1 MTPWPIQTTVLVDL
15 CFLSTSIAKFNGFIA
30 WIYFAILIRMTIQTP
45 PAWMTDWFERAYQDQ
60 HNHNR
65 SIEFPTSLSSEAMI
79 DYNALPTSEKTSL
92 RVAMVKLNGGL
103 GTSMGC
109 QGPKSLVTIDQQGTT
124 FLDRI
129 IQQSQIMPGAVPLIL
144 LNSFNTVT
152 ATTDHM
158 NTHAPDTPWQSV
170 FQHAFKKIHATTG
183 QPLSGDDPS
192 HFNPPGHGSVY
203 YDLYHAGVLHDLQ
216 SQGVSYVFISNADN
230 LAATCDPKI
239 MAYLERH
246 APPFLMEL
254 TPKRASDC
262 KGGTVVCVNDQLT
275 LWEVAQVPDHHMDWF
290 QSQPVFN
297 TNNLWVSVSAL
308 IQAIESDTLQLDLIK
323 NKKTLGNDPV
333 IQLEYAMGSAIQ
345 SFEQAKVMIVPR
357 QRFFPIKKTNDLL
370 RLVSDYCDWAADGTL
385 RWDTT
390 HELPIDLKSPFDT
403 LDGFFRYFQHIPSIK
418 QAKSIHISG
427 DVTFNVPIQFSGD
440 VSIKVSSPTRISD
453 LGGFNSI

>member
-1 MTPWPIQTTVLVDL
+1 
-15 CFLSTSIAKFNGFIA
+15 
-30 WIYFAILIRMTIQTP
+30 MTIQAP
-45 PAWMTDWFERAYQDQ
+45 PEWMTDWFERAHQEY
-60 HNHNR
+60 HTTNR
-65 SIEFPTSLSSEAMI
+65 TISSLPQPLPKKSMVPY
-79 DYNALPTSEKTSL
+79 DALPHSTESSL

-109 QGPKSLVTIDQQGTT
+109 QGPKSLVAIDQQGTT

-129 IQQSQIMPGAVPLIL
+129 IQQSQTMPGAVPLIL

-152 ATTDHM
+152 ATMDYM

-183 QPLSGDDPS
+183 QPLSGNDPS
-192 HFNPPGHGSVY
+192 YFNPPGHGSVY
-203 YDLYHAGVLHDLQ
+203 YDLYHAGVLHELQ
-216 SQGVSYVFISNADN
+216 AQGVSYVFISNADN

-239 MAYLERH
+239 MAYLEQH

-275 LWEVAQVPDHHMDWF
+275 LWEVAQVPEDQMDWF

-297 TNNLWVSVSAL
+297 TYNLWASVSAL
-308 IQAIESDTLQLDLIK
+308 IQAIESDTLRLDLIK
-323 NKKTLGNDPV
+323 NKKTLGGAPI

-370 RLVSDYCDWAADGTL
+370 RLVSDYCDWTADGSL

-390 HELPIDLKSPFDT
+390 HELPIELGPPFET
-403 LDGFFRYFQHIPSIK
+403 LDGFFRQFQHIPSIK
-418 QAKSIHISG
+418 RARSIHISG
-427 DVTFNVPIQFSGD
+427 DVTFNVPIQLSGD
-440 VSIKVSSPTRISD
+440 VSIKVSSPTRLSD
-453 LGGFNSI
+453 LGEFNSI